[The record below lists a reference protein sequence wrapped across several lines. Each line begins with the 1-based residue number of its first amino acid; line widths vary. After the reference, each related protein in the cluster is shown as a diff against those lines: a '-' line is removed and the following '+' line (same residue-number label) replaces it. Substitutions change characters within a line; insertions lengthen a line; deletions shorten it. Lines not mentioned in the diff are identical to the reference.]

1 MSRLYI
7 PPFLF
12 SCTFCFSLSL
22 ALSVSHSLLR
32 VLFRALCLLPSC
44 PVSLSLAFSL
54 SHTQWMV
61 LENVMS
67 GMRQPWALDL
77 KMGTRTFG
85 NAQHSTHAMTT
96 AMPVCAVH
104 THTHTQTHTSTDKH
118 NYAHGWWGTYIWN
131 MVRLFVC
138 ALIKCVG
145 GCVSVFGVGGFTCIC
160 MISSLEN
167 CWADCLFW
175 DIKSMHGLVL
185 PIVIQ
190 DTQHRML
197 KQASHPQTPTAQLTL
212 QSTMQQ
218 CNTPYNIYARLQP
231 HFAHHTFN
239 SLSTVSYIQL
249 AISC

>member
-1 MSRLYI
+1 MMSRLYI

-22 ALSVSHSLLR
+22 APSVSHSLLR

-44 PVSLSLAFSL
+44 PVSFSLAFSL

-104 THTHTQTHTSTDKH
+104 THTHTNTHIHRQTQLRT
-118 NYAHGWWGTYIWN
+118 W
-131 MVRLFVC
+131 MVRYVYLKHGTFICVRTHQVC
-138 ALIKCVG
+138 WWVCKCIWG
-145 GCVSVFGVGGFTCIC
+145 WGVH
-160 MISSLEN
+160 
-167 CWADCLFW
+167 
-175 DIKSMHGLVL
+175 MHLHDFKLGEL
-185 PIVIQ
+185 
-190 DTQHRML
+190 
-197 KQASHPQTPTAQLTL
+197 
-212 QSTMQQ
+212 
-218 CNTPYNIYARLQP
+218 
-231 HFAHHTFN
+231 
-239 SLSTVSYIQL
+239 LS
-249 AISC
+249 